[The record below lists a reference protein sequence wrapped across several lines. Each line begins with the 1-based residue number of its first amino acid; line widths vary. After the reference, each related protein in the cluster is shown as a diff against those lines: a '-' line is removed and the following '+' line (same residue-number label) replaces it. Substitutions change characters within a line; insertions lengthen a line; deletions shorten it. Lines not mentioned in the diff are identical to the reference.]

1 MRESHATIAIIHRS
15 QNVKLDELY
24 DVWRTE
30 EIAIDV
36 AIALDA
42 RFFVSQ
48 VGPQVVLCS

>member
-1 MRESHATIAIIHRS
+1 VCESHATIAIIRRS
-15 QNVKLDELY
+15 LHVVELV
-24 DVWRTE
+24 DLRTE
-30 EIAIDV
+30 EIAIDA